1 MKAMR
6 KVDFDLAAGA
16 IPGAPASDIHSAAR
30 VMERNRRLLQAPG
43 VVGIWVGARASKPY
57 IILAVSQDRG
67 DELRDAIPDSL
78 DGVNVYYIEGA
89 LGN

>member
-1 MKAMR
+1 MR

-16 IPGAPASDIHSAAR
+16 SSGAPARDLRNAAR
-30 VMERNRRLLQAPG
+30 VMERNRLLLQAPG
-43 VVGIWVGARASKPY
+43 VVGLWVGAQASKPY
-57 IILAVSQDRG
+57 IIVAISQDSG